1 MTFSKEQQQHARKL
15 FIEECRQ
22 KALGAACDADFISK
36 QHDKLMGDYE
46 KLKRED
52 AELEAQID
60 AIDTAPDYLCLP

>member
-46 KLKRED
+46 KLKRECSWSGGSI
-52 AELEAQID
+52 AQ
-60 AIDTAPDYLCLP
+60 LLVWRLPC